1 MLKKK
6 IKKNFFLL
14 HAIKKVFKKSLK
26 KINKIERERR
36 ARVLVQKYYLKL

>member
-14 HAIKKVFKKSLK
+14 HAIKKVFK